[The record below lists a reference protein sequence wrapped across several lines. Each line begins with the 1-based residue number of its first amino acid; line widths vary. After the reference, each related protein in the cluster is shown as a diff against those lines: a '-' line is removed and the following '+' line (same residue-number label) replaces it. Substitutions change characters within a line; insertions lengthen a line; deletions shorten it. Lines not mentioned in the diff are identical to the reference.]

1 MKKRGTEKKALI
13 TKKKND
19 LLYFCFFF
27 WKKNEWLYKK
37 TLREKCKKND
47 VISAFFSVV
56 FFWPYLQVTF
66 NMKC

>member
-56 FFWPYLQVTF
+56 FFGVILQDSYKI
-66 NMKC
+66 N